1 MLFTA
6 AALQRI
12 TSTPAF
18 VLFHAMK
25 PGYYKNGDCTV
36 DFVHN
41 PGRNAS
47 QVISPY
53 TGIIG
58 DMMTMAEPLLAL
70 AAQEIEDSGW
80 LPGYRVNLHL
90 TDSGCDEE
98 VGPDPGYMQ
107 KHAILGDS
115 CSQACAA
122 VADAARLFKVLM
134 VSPGCDSPSLSDRSR
149 YPYLTRMTPSD
160 RFKVTAV
167 YEVMKMFSFHRVGV
181 MDGPFYTQGAK
192 DFFLELIQRD
202 LDAGTYGWTVLLDRT
217 VGSPADA
224 ISVADDVLARDSR
237 INLMVLPEYMGMW
250 VLCQFFL
257 RDMLPPDQRI
267 SESRMTVMALMVVGS
282 GRISGRSPIQS
293 TSDLHGLSGTRL
305 SEISNY
311 YNTACQQFA
320 NGQGACDYVWTGYF
334 YDGLWH
340 LVSLLHTYLI
350 QQNHS
355 AAELGTASSRSAL
368 YELSLQQDYV
378 GLTGRVR
385 QFNTIEPTT
394 VPPSYGDRD
403 GVQLIRQI
411 TGGTGNEFSELAY
424 RTGDGVWWLRD
435 LQWSPFDNNK
445 VVPCSTGVCSL
456 GDAFVPTD
464 RINQCPAGSVFSV
477 QLGCVDCGVGR
488 YATVGMTEC
497 DPCDVGTFAN
507 QTGRAS
513 CHPCTAGSFNNILG
527 AEGCELCGK
536 GFFAN
541 ETEET
546 DCAKCPIGQY
556 GPQKGLDSR
565 SAQPGGTF
573 PKFWT
578 TGFSGAVD
586 QEACQCQGELYQG
599 TCISCAFNT
608 RYEAGQCLPCS
619 EGLRCDGSSTAEV
632 DPGYYAD
639 PSAPF
644 DVYKCLPQEFCIGGS
659 PGACAGGREG
669 IPCTQCPEGQAWAA
683 GACEDCT
690 SLSLAG
696 WLAAGL
702 AGMLAIPALYYMMN
716 MKQTAKATTM
726 LATSCA
732 LAMTISMLQNVGI
745 VGYISFSWPSELQW
759 MFDLMSLFTL
769 DLQAAGFD
777 CVSSSP
783 VASYHMTAAMLPCAL
798 LWLIVCSLLS
808 KLLPARWQFESA
820 KVVSTLGQFVQ
831 VSFTIYSKVALS
843 PMMCYTHPNGKSG
856 MLEHNGFYALA
867 IWATIV
873 APSKASGGSIWFLT
887 ATKFLLFRFRSLM
900 LSLSIVAA
908 GDSPYVQVLQ
918 QCPFTREWEN

>member
-1 MLFTA
+1 
-6 AALQRI
+6 
-12 TSTPAF
+12 
-18 VLFHAMK
+18 
-25 PGYYKNGDCTV
+25 
-36 DFVHN
+36 
-41 PGRNAS
+41 
-47 QVISPY
+47 
-53 TGIIG
+53 
-58 DMMTMAEPLLAL
+58 
-70 AAQEIEDSGW
+70 
-80 LPGYRVNLHL
+80 
-90 TDSGCDEE
+90 
-98 VGPDPGYMQ
+98 
-107 KHAILGDS
+107 
-115 CSQACAA
+115 
-122 VADAARLFKVLM
+122 M

-257 RDMLPPDQRI
+257 RDMLPPDYVWFVAAFGNWVNGVTAVVAETTECPCTATQLAR
-267 SESRMTVMALMVVGS
+267 VAGGLM
-282 GRISGRSPIQS
+282 ISGRSPIQS

-378 GLTGRVR
+378 GLTGRVL
-385 QFNTIEPTT
+385 
-394 VPPSYGDRD
+394 PPSYGDRD

-435 LQWSPFDNNK
+435 LQWSPFDNSK

-488 YATVGMTEC
+488 YATVGMSEC

-541 ETEET
+541 ETEAT

-556 GPQKGLDSR
+556 GPQKGLAECTECPAGR
-565 SAQPGGTF
+565 
-573 PKFWT
+573 T

-669 IPCTQCPEGQAWAA
+669 IPCTQCPEGQAWAV
-683 GACEDCT
+683 GAYEDCT

-702 AGMLAIPALYYMMN
+702 AGMLAIPALYFMMN

-856 MLEHNGFYALA
+856 MLEHNGIFCFESAEHTPMRL
-867 IWATIV
+867 
-873 APSKASGGSIWFLT
+873 
-887 ATKFLLFRFRSLM
+887 
-900 LSLSIVAA
+900 
-908 GDSPYVQVLQ
+908 
-918 QCPFTREWEN
+918 